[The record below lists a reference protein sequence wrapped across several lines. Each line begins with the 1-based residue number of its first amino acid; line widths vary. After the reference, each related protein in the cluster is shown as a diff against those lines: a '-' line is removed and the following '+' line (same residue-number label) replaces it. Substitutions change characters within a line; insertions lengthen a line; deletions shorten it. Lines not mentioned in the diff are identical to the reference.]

1 MKNQPL
7 VSILINNYNY
17 GSFLREAIDSAL
29 NQDYPHQEIIVV
41 DDGSTDDS
49 QAIIASYGDRIIP
62 IFKENGGQ
70 ASAFNAGFAIS
81 QGDIIC
87 FLDSDD
93 MFTGTKVTEI
103 VKIFADYLD
112 IGWCFHTLKLI
123 DKNTNKF
130 LGISHGGTSRKCD
143 FRQQMKQ
150 GKLPFYAP
158 PTSGLCFRRS
168 LLEQI
173 LPMPEMLKR
182 GADRYLVAAAPARD
196 QGFFLER
203 ELTIQG
209 IHGNNGNTLRSGKI
223 FQQRRAYK
231 AIVIA
236 YFMQKKFPELTKFTN
251 RMLARGIGIYW
262 QIGKVDRESQ
272 QYIDDYFKDITIGE
286 KIFIIAIAIYQLRPG
301 KKNLFYKTS

>member
-130 LGISHGGTSRKCD
+130 LGISHGG
-143 FRQQMKQ
+143 
-150 GKLPFYAP
+150 
-158 PTSGLCFRRS
+158 TSGLCFRRS